1 MASFKTI
8 YKREATE
15 GIARLKPVPDLTEKD
30 IASLPDPVQQ
40 YLRYTG
46 ALGKPQVQNLHAVLS
61 GKFKLQ
67 ENGRLLTIH
76 AQQYNFYDQ
85 PSRLFYI
92 SSHLFGIP
100 FAGLVLAT

>member
-40 YLRYTG
+40 YLRYTVHW
-46 ALGKPQVQNLHAVLS
+46 ANHRS
-61 GKFKLQ
+61 KFARSIVR
-67 ENGRLLTIH
+67 E
-76 AQQYNFYDQ
+76 
-85 PSRLFYI
+85 
-92 SSHLFGIP
+92 
-100 FAGLVLAT
+100 V